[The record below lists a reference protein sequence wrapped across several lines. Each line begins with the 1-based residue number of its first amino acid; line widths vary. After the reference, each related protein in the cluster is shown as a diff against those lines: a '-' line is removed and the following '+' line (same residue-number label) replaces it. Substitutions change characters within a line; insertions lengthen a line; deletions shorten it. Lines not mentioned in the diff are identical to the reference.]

1 MFSTFNI
8 RNGYFSIRMDRT
20 VIIDR
25 LLQGDVHDRPLRP
38 TFRKRSVYHHWS
50 AQWLNQY
57 LAWTWKDEEGTQAL
71 VQGWR
76 NTHLTLLHDQIGG
89 QTSLGKLALGGL
101 ALGGLALA
109 FVVAPVR
116 AKPVKVEDRAG
127 QGRQGRINETSCGR
141 RAMHAGGLKQT
152 YHIRS
157 GKGMITCFVVS
168 TAKFRYMLP
177 DPTEILKG

>member
-1 MFSTFNI
+1 MFCCHSRSCSFA
-8 RNGYFSIRMDRT
+8 
-20 VIIDR
+20 
-25 LLQGDVHDRPLRP
+25 LLLAFDSNV
-38 TFRKRSVYHHWS
+38 WS
-50 AQWLNQY
+50 SFLGV
-57 LAWTWKDEEGTQAL
+57 WTWKDEEGTQAL

-127 QGRQGRINETSCGR
+127 QGRQGGINETSCGR
-141 RAMHAGGLKQT
+141 RCMQG
-152 YHIRS
+152 
-157 GKGMITCFVVS
+157 V
-168 TAKFRYMLP
+168 
-177 DPTEILKG
+177 